1 MDKPEIGD
9 AILTEV
15 LPNLCTCLKIQV
27 ENLGGVPVERSVTS
41 KQNAP
46 SSKTSARDTT
56 GSSGGVKKSGK
67 RSQKLEVLQSA
78 NLFFSCL
85 SPEQLWQWIESLLS
99 RAITASAGDVVR
111 NESQTAFQRG
121 VGMGGVESEKG
132 GVGSERGGVERGG
145 VGTST
150 YYHGVPS
157 DGVIDAG
164 SLPSSPV
171 CPSSPDTVSGG
182 GRRGGEGGLQLSCSS
197 SCKLI
202 RFLLQV
208 LPLVNTMLLM
218 ELHDIVYSMLV
229 QEALILQSTH
239 AHVHVKFNAHVCT
252 LVHVHCTCKMYMY
265 LHMYIYT
272 CTRTCT
278 MYVHVYMY
286 KCT

>member
-111 NESQTAFQRG
+111 NKSQTVFQKAVGSERGG
-121 VGMGGVESEKG
+121 VGSEKG
-132 GVGSERGGVERGG
+132 EMGSERGGVERGG

-150 YYHGVPS
+150 YYRGVPS

-229 QEALILQSTH
+229 LKALTLQSTH
-239 AHVHVKFNAHVCT
+239 AHV
-252 LVHVHCTCKMYMY
+252 YM
-265 LHMYIYT
+265 
-272 CTRTCT
+272 
-278 MYVHVYMY
+278 
-286 KCT
+286 